1 MLAVQIWSETADWKS
16 QTLGEVGW
24 SGKEDGFNMKRTEGR
39 VARRQRKI
47 RVIGKS
53 VQVGF
58 SGQSVYAIN

>member
-1 MLAVQIWSETADWKS
+1 
-16 QTLGEVGW
+16 
-24 SGKEDGFNMKRTEGR
+24 MKRTEGR
-39 VARRQRKI
+39 AARRQRKI